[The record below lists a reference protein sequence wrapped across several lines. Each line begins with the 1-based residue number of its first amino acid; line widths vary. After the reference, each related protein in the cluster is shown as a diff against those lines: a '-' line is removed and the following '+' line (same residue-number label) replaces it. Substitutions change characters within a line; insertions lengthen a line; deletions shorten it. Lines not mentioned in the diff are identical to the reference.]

1 MYALNLQEHQYE
13 DDSKEDKPSKDAAGP
28 ADPMDLDSSYSQD
41 GDFLEKDKDGDI
53 DSPQQHQQKQKQKLE
68 LTSDQELFEKYVE
81 DHEGDVD
88 LTEFIDEDSCD
99 SYVVPDSIAKVL
111 QKAKLSTSGKS

>member
-1 MYALNLQEHQYE
+1 
-13 DDSKEDKPSKDAAGP
+13 
-28 ADPMDLDSSYSQD
+28 MDLDSSYSQD
-41 GDFLEKDKDGDI
+41 GDFLEKEKDGDI
-53 DSPQQHQQKQKQKLE
+53 DSPQQHQQKQKLE